1 MSGAPPL
8 PSPPAGAPLQAQ
20 AQAEASAP
28 LQPPPRAAADAP
40 SPSDTPVVVIEPRL
54 GLVRFDA
61 AELWHYRDLL
71 YFLTWRE
78 ISIRYKQ
85 TLLGFA
91 WAVIQPVMTMV
102 VFTVFLGRLARMPSD
117 GIPYPVFSYLGLLPW
132 MYFSN
137 AVTRSGTS
145 LVSNAHLLS
154 KVYFPRVL
162 IPVSGVL
169 SAAVDF
175 AIAFVVL
182 VGLMLWY
189 GIAPAASTLWL
200 IPLTLLTA
208 VAAAGAGMWLAS
220 LNVKYRDVQHAIPF
234 LMQVWMYATPVV
246 YPASVVPERWRT
258 LFALNPLAGVIEA
271 YRAATLGRPMPWS
284 LLATS
289 TVAALLLLL
298 VGTWQFR
305 RMERVFA
312 DVV

>member
-1 MSGAPPL
+1 MSSVSRLSPPTQAARPPEPAASHDAPPEGG
-8 PSPPAGAPLQAQ
+8 SPEP
-20 AQAEASAP
+20 
-28 LQPPPRAAADAP
+28 DAP
-40 SPSDTPVVVIEPRL
+40 IVVIEPRH
-54 GLVRFDA
+54 GFVRFDV

-102 VFTVFLGRLARMPSD
+102 VFTVFLGRLAKMPSD

-132 MYFSN
+132 LYFAN

-162 IPVSGVL
+162 IPLSGVL

-200 IPLTLLTA
+200 LPLTLLTA
-208 VAAAGAGMWLAS
+208 VAAAGAGMWLAA

-271 YRAATLGRPMPWS
+271 YRAATLGRAMPWS
-284 LLATS
+284 LLGAS
-289 TVAALLLLL
+289 TVAAVLL
-298 VGTWQFR
+298 VVIGTWQFR
-305 RMERVFA
+305 RMERSFA
-312 DVV
+312 DIV